1 MSDENINEDIN
12 ENILNSYILLLNTTF
27 EKYTKLKKWNK
38 FPSIEELKTSEI
50 LANIHKKIL
59 ISLKI
64 LSNKSKQNSDEELN
78 HLFSFAYNILSLDDD
93 ALKKITKLNLLLC
106 TAIIAQK
113 ILDEKNKEK
122 YQEYMVEFLQMI
134 MRNFHSAYNNTMY
147 SIYESIANNLAIIT
161 HSELIFDYE
170 YVFLYDREYFD
181 KELIPKLKEKMKQVK
196 LFMGEDLLKEFGFE
210 NIDFNDFFRIKDFSK
225 FLEVAKNFDEF
236 KNSHT
241 KEEYIKMKE
250 QLKEEFLPIELK
262 LG

>member
-1 MSDENINEDIN
+1 
-12 ENILNSYILLLNTTF
+12 
-27 EKYTKLKKWNK
+27 
-38 FPSIEELKTSEI
+38 
-50 LANIHKKIL
+50 
-59 ISLKI
+59 
-64 LSNKSKQNSDEELN
+64 
-78 HLFSFAYNILSLDDD
+78 
-93 ALKKITKLNLLLC
+93 
-106 TAIIAQK
+106 
-113 ILDEKNKEK
+113 
-122 YQEYMVEFLQMI
+122 MVEFLQMI

-241 KEEYIKMKE
+241 KEEYKKIKE